1 MLMTD
6 LIAAKRDGGKLSA
19 EEIDFM
25 VQGYT
30 KGEIPDYQMSAMCMA
45 ILLRGMDDEET
56 LNLTMSMMHSG
67 EVLDLSAIKGV
78 KADKHST
85 GGVGDKTS
93 LILCP
98 MVAACGL
105 KIAKMSG
112 RGLGHTGGT
121 IDKLESFPGYDTGIS
136 DERFI
141 ENVNRVGIAI
151 TSPTADIDPADKKL
165 YALRDVTGTV
175 PSIPL
180 IVSSVMSKKL
190 AAGADVITLGN
201 HTWTRTELRP
211 YLDER
216 SRILRP
222 ANFAPQCPGR
232 GIGVFKTAF
241 GDVCVLNLIG
251 RFTLDSNTDNPFVI
265 ADGYMEEIKEK
276 IILVD
281 FHAEGT
287 SEKRA
292 MGFMLDGRASAVWG
306 THTHVQTSDACVL
319 PKGTGYITDLGMTG
333 AVNSVLGIDPEQSIG
348 KFMGDPP
355 RRYESAKGPVK
366 LEGCIFEIDPQNGR
380 CLRAESVRLT

>member
-1 MLMTD
+1 MSVKILAVGD
-6 LIAAKRDGGKLSA
+6 VCGEPGLDYLEKNLRNYRKENG
-19 EEIDFM
+19 IDF
-25 VQGYT
+25 VVVN
-30 KGEIPDYQMSAMCMA
+30 GENANVVGVTPRQADA
-45 ILLRGMDDEET
+45 IFR
-56 LNLTMSMMHSG
+56 
-67 EVLDLSAIKGV
+67 
-78 KADKHST
+78 
-85 GGVGDKTS
+85 
-93 LILCP
+93 
-98 MVAACGL
+98 
-105 KIAKMSG
+105 
-112 RGLGHTGGT
+112 
-121 IDKLESFPGYDTGIS
+121 
-136 DERFI
+136 
-141 ENVNRVGIAI
+141 
-151 TSPTADIDPADKKL
+151 
-165 YALRDVTGTV
+165 
-175 PSIPL
+175 
-180 IVSSVMSKKL
+180 
-190 AAGADVITLGN
+190 AGADVITLGN

-232 GIGVFKTAF
+232 GIGVVKTAF

-319 PKGTGYITDLGMTG
+319 SKGTGYITDLGMTG

>member
-1 MLMTD
+1 MSVKILAVGD
-6 LIAAKRDGGKLSA
+6 VCGEPGLDYLEKNLRNYRKENG
-19 EEIDFM
+19 IDF
-25 VQGYT
+25 VVVN
-30 KGEIPDYQMSAMCMA
+30 GENANVVGVTPRQAA
-45 ILLRGMDDEET
+45 IFR
-56 LNLTMSMMHSG
+56 
-67 EVLDLSAIKGV
+67 
-78 KADKHST
+78 
-85 GGVGDKTS
+85 
-93 LILCP
+93 
-98 MVAACGL
+98 
-105 KIAKMSG
+105 
-112 RGLGHTGGT
+112 
-121 IDKLESFPGYDTGIS
+121 
-136 DERFI
+136 
-141 ENVNRVGIAI
+141 
-151 TSPTADIDPADKKL
+151 
-165 YALRDVTGTV
+165 
-175 PSIPL
+175 
-180 IVSSVMSKKL
+180 
-190 AAGADVITLGN
+190 AGADVITLGN